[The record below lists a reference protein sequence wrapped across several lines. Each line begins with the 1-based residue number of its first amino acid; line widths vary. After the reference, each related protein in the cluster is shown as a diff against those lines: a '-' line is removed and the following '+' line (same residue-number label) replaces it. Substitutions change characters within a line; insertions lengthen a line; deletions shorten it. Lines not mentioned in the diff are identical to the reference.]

1 MAIRQNVQVE
11 ALPAAMLKQRVIT
24 ALALVTGLLVALL
37 WFPQWAWLCLVSV
50 ICALGAWEW
59 GGLTSQ
65 IRATRIVYAPGAG
78 ALVLGLGF
86 AGGLGGFDGQTWIL
100 VLAYLSSVVLWFVFV
115 PLWLRRGWRGS
126 TRTAMTVGIIVLVPS
141 ALAMAQLRAVDMML
155 MLFALVLV
163 WVADIAAY
171 FSGRAFGRHKL
182 APSISPG
189 KTWEGALGA
198 LAGVVVCGTIGFLLL
213 VSPTPGIATFAWLV
227 PFLAAYTA
235 LSIIGDLFESLVK
248 RKAGAKDSGTLLP
261 GHGGVLDRIDS
272 LTSTLP
278 VAGLILVWLY

>member
-1 MAIRQNVQVE
+1 
-11 ALPAAMLKQRVIT
+11 MLKQLVIT

>member
-1 MAIRQNVQVE
+1 
-11 ALPAAMLKQRVIT
+11 MLKQRVIT

-59 GGLTSQ
+59 SGLASQ
-65 IRATRIVYAPGAG
+65 VRATRVVYALGAG

-86 AGGLGGFDGQTWIL
+86 AGGAGGFDGQTWIL
-100 VLAYLSSVVLWFVFV
+100 VLAYLSSVVLWFIFV
-115 PLWLRRGWRGS
+115 PLWLRRGWGGS